1 MQRRFIGAHAG
12 VAADELQLADRDVQ
26 HSLVGVFQVQ
36 KLLQRRASIGL
47 DLPHAHIDQ
56 PAVTANAVRGMHH
69 WVAQLEFAEVFNKC
83 FDVTDLFLLFTSSC
97 GGACGKKLGFRH
109 QI

>member
-1 MQRRFIGAHAG
+1 MQRRFVGTHAG
-12 VAADELQLADRDVQ
+12 VAADELKLADRNVQ

-47 DLPHAHIDQ
+47 DLPHAHINQ

-69 WVAQLEFAEVFNKC
+69 GVAQLEFAEVFDQR
-83 FDVTDLFLLFTSSC
+83 FDVADLLLFFASA
-97 GGACGKKLGFRH
+97 GGRACGKKLSFRH